1 MIGSMRV
8 MQRGANKGKQRGA
21 PLRAYPCYWAR
32 EAKVQPLQKVSKE
45 ADISYIGIAA
55 DESHRV
61 GKADDPAMLRIDTRL
76 WNGAGLRMIVS
87 NT

>member
-1 MIGSMRV
+1 M
-8 MQRGANKGKQRGA
+8 
-21 PLRAYPCYWAR
+21 
-32 EAKVQPLQKVSKE
+32 SKE